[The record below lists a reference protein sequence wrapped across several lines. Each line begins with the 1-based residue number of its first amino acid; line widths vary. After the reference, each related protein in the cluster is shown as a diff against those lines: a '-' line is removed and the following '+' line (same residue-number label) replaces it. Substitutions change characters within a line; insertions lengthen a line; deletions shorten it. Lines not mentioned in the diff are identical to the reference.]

1 MTNDTIAAVGNIV
14 SKPEDKE
21 ILVEHQVSKEGQDN
35 FQYQAELLRF
45 TWIKQTLILQFV

>member
-1 MTNDTIAAVGNIV
+1 MTKETFAAVGKIV

-21 ILVEHQVSKEGQDN
+21 TLVEHQVSKEGQDN